1 MKSDN
6 ISVINEFR
14 GKFAF
19 LSNFHPSR
27 IEYQGITY
35 PTVEHAYQA
44 AKFQDQE
51 TKLKIAALKTPGD
64 AKRAGK
70 YRKMSGAA
78 TKKWD
83 VDRVEI
89 MEELVRLKFSKDPM
103 RALLHGLTGE
113 AKLVEGNWWGDK
125 FWGVDKTTGEGMNML
140 GEILMI
146 VRKEIRGE
154 L

>member
-1 MKSDN
+1 MN
-6 ISVINEFR
+6 AQVIDIFR

-44 AKFQDQE
+44 AKFQDRE
-51 TKLKIAALKTPGD
+51 TKLMIAALKTPGD

-78 TKKWD
+78 ARKWD
-83 VDRVEI
+83 VDRVEVM
-89 MEELVRLKFSKDPM
+89 MELIRIKFSRDPM
-103 RALLHGLTGE
+103 RALLLGMTWDW
-113 AKLVEGNWWGDK
+113 KLVEGNWWGDK
-125 FWGVDKTTGEGMNML
+125 FWGVDGKTGEGMNIL

>member
-1 MKSDN
+1 MSNVVD
-6 ISVINEFR
+6 SFR

-19 LSNFHPSR
+19 LSNFHPAR

-44 AKFQDQE
+44 AKFQDRE
-51 TKLKIAALKTPGD
+51 TKLMIAALKTPGD

-78 TKKWD
+78 ARKWD

-89 MEELVRLKFSKDPM
+89 MMELVRLKFARDPM
-103 RALLHGLTGE
+103 RALLLGMTWDWE
-113 AKLVEGNWWGDK
+113 LVEKNWWGDK
-125 FWGVDKTTGEGMNML
+125 FWGVDEKTGEGMNML

-146 VRKEIRGE
+146 VRKELRGE

>member
-1 MKSDN
+1 MN
-6 ISVINEFR
+6 VQVIDSFR

-44 AKFQDQE
+44 DKFQDRE
-51 TKLKIAALKTPGD
+51 TKLMIAALKTPGD

-78 TKKWD
+78 ARKWD
-83 VDRVEI
+83 VDRVEVM
-89 MEELVRLKFSKDPM
+89 MELIRIKFSRDPM
-103 RALLHGLTGE
+103 RALLLGMTWDW
-113 AKLVEGNWWGDK
+113 KLVEGNWWGDK
-125 FWGVDKTTGEGMNML
+125 FWGVDEKTGEGMNML

-146 VRKEIRGE
+146 VRKELSGE

>member
-1 MKSDN
+1 MN
-6 ISVINEFR
+6 VQVIDSFR

-19 LSNFHPSR
+19 LSNFHPAR

-44 AKFQDQE
+44 DKFHDRE
-51 TKLKIAALKTPGD
+51 TKLMIAALKTPGD

-78 TKKWD
+78 ARKWD

-89 MEELVRLKFSKDPM
+89 MMELVRIKFSRDPM
-103 RALLHGLTGE
+103 RALLLGMTWDW
-113 AKLVEGNWWGDK
+113 KLVEGNWWGDK
-125 FWGVDKTTGEGMNML
+125 FWGVDGKTGEGMNML

>member
-1 MKSDN
+1 MN
-6 ISVINEFR
+6 VQVIDSFR

-19 LSNFHPSR
+19 LSNFHPAR

-44 AKFQDQE
+44 AKFQDRE
-51 TKLKIAALKTPGD
+51 TKLRIAALKTPGD

-78 TKKWD
+78 ARKWD

-89 MEELVRLKFSKDPM
+89 MMELVRLKFARDPL
-103 RALLHGLTGE
+103 RALLLGMTWDWE
-113 AKLVEGNWWGDK
+113 LVERNWWGDK
-125 FWGVDKTTGEGMNML
+125 FWGVDEKTGEGMNML

-146 VRKEIRGE
+146 VRKELRGE